1 MHSWVQGPLIV
12 QFVPGKFA
20 LPPKKDAA
28 REKHAEDQALT
39 KDINLKNESNAASK
53 AEQLGGRLG
62 VVKAPP
68 VQPADMKGSKRDRR
82 K

>member
-1 MHSWVQGPLIV
+1 MSST
-12 QFVPGKFA
+12 GKFA

-28 REKHAEDQALT
+28 REKLAEEQALT
-39 KDINLKNESNAASK
+39 KEINLRNESNAAGK
-53 AEQLGGRLG
+53 AEQMGGRLG

-68 VQPADMKGSKRDRR
+68 AQPADGKGSKKDKR